1 MNHTNTPLYRTVF
14 GIVVVVCAILIA
26 TIIAAPNAYAQEQQ
40 WNPTQAGE
48 VTASSDILSLKFERN
63 DDRRSIHEVN
73 DTVFGIRDSVATS
86 RGVGS
91 AVDVQQAIEGI
102 SAEIKRIEKMLEI
115 HRQIAE
121 VRAQIAAIAT
131 TNTAADTD
139 GSDNR
144 ESGTDTNDADTSSAT
159 LDTPDVASA
168 FTLLERGGTR
178 CPIHEVNK
186 TMFGIETEGVAVK
199 CGDSDATAG

>member
-26 TIIAAPNAYAQEQQ
+26 TVIAAPNAYAQEQQ
-40 WNPTQAGE
+40 WNSTQAGE
-48 VTASSDILSLKFERN
+48 STASPDILSLKFERN
-63 DDRRSIHEVN
+63 DERRSIHEVN

-86 RGVGS
+86 RGVGRT
-91 AVDVQQAIEGI
+91 ADVQQAIEDI
-102 SAEIKRIEKMLEI
+102 SVEIKRIEKMLEI

-131 TNTAADTD
+131 TAADTNS
-139 GSDNR
+139 SDNR
-144 ESGTDTNDADTSSAT
+144 ETETDANDADTSSAT

-168 FTLLERGGTR
+168 FILLERDGAR
-178 CPIHEVNK
+178 CSIHEVNR
-186 TMFGIETEGVAVK
+186 TMFGIETEGAAVK